1 MSDRFE
7 SVFETKEK
15 IITKK
20 PSMYKVIMLNDHYT
34 TMDFVVDTLIEV
46 FGKKEEEAV
55 IIMLDI
61 HKKGAGL
68 CGVYTY
74 EIAETKIQQ
83 VREKAQNSGFPLMC
97 SMEKE

>member
-34 TMDFVVDTLIEV
+34 TMDFVVDTL
-46 FGKKEEEAV
+46 
-55 IIMLDI
+55 M
-61 HKKGAGL
+61 
-68 CGVYTY
+68 
-74 EIAETKIQQ
+74 
-83 VREKAQNSGFPLMC
+83 
-97 SMEKE
+97 